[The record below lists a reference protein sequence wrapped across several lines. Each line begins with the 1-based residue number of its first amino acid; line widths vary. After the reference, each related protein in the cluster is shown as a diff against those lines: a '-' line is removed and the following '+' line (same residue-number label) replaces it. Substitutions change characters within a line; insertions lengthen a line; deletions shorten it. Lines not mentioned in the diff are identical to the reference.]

1 MSITLKKADG
11 DIVHQDS
18 NGRPYYVEGVEK
30 LSQDV
35 ADAVMTLYVNDR
47 GWGAQL
53 TDLVGKAMLPGTLEP
68 VGAAMIQQTVQDA
81 MNRLIKKQ
89 ASRPDQLSEYE
100 AVEKFNVQVFTI
112 NRTSYTFVLEVTPV
126 AGPDQ
131 SPLAFQIKLG
141 HQMLATSKQNLPGM
155 SNI

>member
-18 NGRPYYVEGVEK
+18 NGRPYYIQGIEK

-35 ADAVMTLYVNDR
+35 ADVVMTAYVADR

-53 TDLVGKAMLPGTLEP
+53 TDLIGQVAKPGLLEP
-68 VGAAMIQQTVQDA
+68 VGSAFIQQAVRDA

-89 ASRPDQLSEYE
+89 TERPDQLSEYE
-100 AVEKFNVQVFTI
+100 AVETFEVQVFTI
-112 NRTSYTFVLEVTPV
+112 NKTSYTFVLSVTPV

-131 SPLAFQIKLG
+131 SPMAFQIKLG
-141 HQMLATSKQNLPGM
+141 HQLPNTAKEGLPGM